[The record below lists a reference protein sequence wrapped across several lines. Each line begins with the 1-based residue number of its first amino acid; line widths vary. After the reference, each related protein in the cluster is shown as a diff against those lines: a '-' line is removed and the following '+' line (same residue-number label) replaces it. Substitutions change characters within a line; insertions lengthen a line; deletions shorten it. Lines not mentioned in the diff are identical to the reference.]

1 MREFVRHVHFVG
13 IGGAGMSGIASVLID
28 QGYSVSGSDQ
38 VESMATRTLSQKGAQ
53 VWLGHDADYVKGADV
68 VVVSNAVGSDN
79 PEVVTAAKQGIPVV
93 PRAQMLGELMRFRNG
108 IAVAGTHGKTTA
120 TSLVAAVFVEAQ
132 LDPTFLVGGL
142 VKSEAGN
149 ARLGNGRWL
158 IAEADESDASF
169 LHLQPH
175 IAVVTNIDTDH
186 MATYRGD
193 FDQLTD
199 TFQSFLH
206 NLPFYGLAVL
216 CSDDPVVRDLRS
228 HIRRPVISYGVEA
241 GADYQAT
248 NIRQKGPRMQFEV
261 TLTEGRSVE
270 IDLALPGLH
279 NVRNALGAIA
289 VADKVGIGA
298 GAIVEGLRGFAGID
312 RRFEI
317 LGDLILSSG
326 RALLVDDYAHHPR
339 EIAATLAAAKGCW
352 PDRRKVV
359 VFQPHRF
366 TRTQELLD
374 DFSTLLDSVP
384 CLVITEVYAAGEK
397 PIPRADGRALCR
409 SIRARGGTD
418 PVFVPELDQLK
429 DALMPILRDGDVVLT
444 LGAGDIGRA
453 ARELVPPV
461 RLQEGTYG

>member
-186 MATYRGD
+186 MATYSGD

-228 HIRRPVISYGVEA
+228 HIRRPVVSYGVEA

-248 NIRQKGPRMQFEV
+248 NIRQKGTRMQFEV

>member
-53 VWLGHDADYVKGADV
+53 VRLGHDADCVKGADV

-79 PEVVTAAKQGIPVV
+79 PEVVTATKQGIPVV

-186 MATYRGD
+186 MATYSGD

-228 HIRRPVISYGVEA
+228 HIRRPVVSYGVEA

-248 NIRQKGPRMQFEV
+248 NIRQKGIRMQFEV

-298 GAIVEGLRGFAGID
+298 DAIVEGLRGFAGID

-317 LGDLILSSG
+317 LGDLILDSG

>member
-13 IGGAGMSGIASVLID
+13 IAGAGMSGIASVLID

-186 MATYRGD
+186 MATYSGD

-248 NIRQKGPRMQFEV
+248 NIRQKGTRMQFEV

>member
-53 VWLGHDADYVKGADV
+53 VWFGHDADCVKGADV

-79 PEVVTAAKQGIPVV
+79 PEVVTATKQGIPVV

-186 MATYRGD
+186 MATYSGD
-193 FDQLTD
+193 FDQLTN

-228 HIRRPVISYGVEA
+228 HIRRPVVSYGVEA

-248 NIRQKGPRMQFEV
+248 NIRQKGTRMQFEV
-261 TLTEGRSVE
+261 TLTEGHSVE

-298 GAIVEGLRGFAGID
+298 DAIVEGLRGFAGID

-317 LGDLILSSG
+317 LGDLILDSG

>member
-79 PEVVTAAKQGIPVV
+79 PEVVTATKQGIPVV

-186 MATYRGD
+186 MATYSGD

-228 HIRRPVISYGVEA
+228 HIRRPVVSYGVEA

-248 NIRQKGPRMQFEV
+248 NIRQKGTRMQFEV